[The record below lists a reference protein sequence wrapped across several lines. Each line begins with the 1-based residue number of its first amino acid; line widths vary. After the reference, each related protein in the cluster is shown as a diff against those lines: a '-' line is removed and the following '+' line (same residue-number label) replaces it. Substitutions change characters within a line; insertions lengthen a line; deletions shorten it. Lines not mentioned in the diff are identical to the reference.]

1 MSFETWLERLR
12 PNRASQSP
20 ARRRALLAVAF
31 SAFVALGVVA
41 IVNFP
46 DEPPVRPRWWL
57 LAIVAIVGPLAT
69 VALNGLEFVQQGRLV
84 DRAIPL
90 RDAIRVSV
98 LGTAANL
105 APVPGSAIVRTAT
118 LSDDEVGVA
127 RAAGT
132 TITVGVAWLGTGALV
147 AGALQPFAG
156 RVAIGLAC
164 GAVGA
169 VLLVTTRLLVAR
181 ARPAAGTGAV
191 FAAIV
196 AVEAGTVVVGALRLC
211 GFIVGLGLDVD
222 AAQAVGLTL
231 AGVLA
236 SATGVFPAGIGIREA
251 LIGLASP
258 LLDLP
263 VAVGIT
269 AASADRVAGLA
280 VLAVLSA
287 LLVSRDSDRSRAP

>member
-1 MSFETWLERLR
+1 MSFEAWLARLR
-12 PNRASQSP
+12 PSP
-20 ARRRALLAVAF
+20 TQGSPSRRRLLLVIAGA
-31 SAFVALGVVA
+31 AFVVLGVLA
-41 IVNFP
+41 IANFP
-46 DEPPVRPRWWL
+46 DEPSVRPRWWL
-57 LAIVAIVGPLAT
+57 LAFVAVAGPLTT
-69 VALNGLEFVQQGRLV
+69 VMLNGLEYVQQGRLV
-84 DRAIPL
+84 DRVIPL

-105 APVPGSAIVRTAT
+105 APVPGSAIVRTAALT
-118 LSDDEVGVA
+118 DESVGVT

-132 TITVGVAWLGTGALV
+132 TITVGVAWLGTGAVV

-156 RVAIGLAC
+156 RALIGATC
-164 GAVGA
+164 ATVGV
-169 VLLVTTRLLVAR
+169 VLLAVTRLLVAR
-181 ARPAAGTGAV
+181 AAPAAGTDKV
-191 FAAIV
+191 FASIV
-196 AVEAGTVVVGALRLC
+196 AVEAGTVIVGALRLC

-251 LIGLASP
+251 LIGVVSP

-269 AASADRVAGLA
+269 AASADRVAGLV
-280 VLAVLSA
+280 VLAVSSSILVA
-287 LLVSRDSDRSRAP
+287 LDGRRARAA